1 MTDKVIRLFKLSFKG
16 DSLRVGGE
24 REGST
29 VYQLKYTVKGRDIPV
44 IPNSSWKG
52 VFKRISEGIAKA
64 KGIGTASSHNNDDH
78 PKEKRN
84 NEEANKRVQ
93 SILEHVNVKSEMN
106 KGNKIK
112 GTQLKGID
120 IDDEV
125 WTIVR
130 SNVSADYVTR
140 EDVRE
145 IIAKAVY
152 YYMCP
157 VDRLY
162 GSKLFASSISFSD
175 SLVEGNTSFQPHVVL
190 DRTFGAQKEK
200 RLFEEEVVEPSNITL
215 RVVLRPEGDVQL
227 WRYTLRYV
235 EKMGIAVGGSKS
247 RGLGH
252 LTLDVEESKVGEVD
266 GVNVKWDGLKG
277 FLRGK

>member
-1 MTDKVIRLFKLSFKG
+1 MNDKTIRLFQLSFKG
-16 DSLRVGGE
+16 DSLRIGGE

-52 VFKRISEGIAKA
+52 VFKRISEGIAKG
-64 KGIGTASSHNNDDH
+64 KGIGTAPSHVNDDH
-78 PKEKRN
+78 PKDKWDN
-84 NEEANKRVQ
+84 QKANERVHK
-93 SILEHVNVKSEMN
+93 ILEHVKSEMSG
-106 KGNKIK
+106 GNKIN
-112 GTQLKGID
+112 GAELKGID

-130 SNVSADYVTR
+130 SNVPLD
-140 EDVRE
+140 DVAWE
-145 IIAKAVY
+145 ELEELTTKAVY

-175 SLVEGNTSFQPHVVL
+175 SLVKGNISFQPHVVL
-190 DRTFGAQKEK
+190 DRMFGGQKEK

-215 RVVLRPEGDVQL
+215 RIVLRPEGDVQL

-235 EKMGIAVGGSKS
+235 EKIGIAVGGSKS

-252 LTLDVEESKVGEVD
+252 LTLDVEESKIGEVD
-266 GVNVKWDGLKG
+266 GANIKWDRLKV
-277 FLRGK
+277 FLSGK

>member
-93 SILEHVNVKSEMN
+93 SILEHANVKSEMN

-130 SNVSADYVTR
+130 SNVSADYVTW
-140 EDVRE
+140 EDLEE
-145 IIAKAVY
+145 ITAKTVY